1 MDGGKLDVLENRI
14 NEAMERLQL
23 VLAKSDVSNIVQIQQ
38 LEDVDETSLPTH
50 VLDTVAD
57 KMHILKSNLQN
68 HNEDYQQMQDH
79 IDTLT
84 AQNQSLLL
92 ENEKFKYRIK
102 HLLHSFDDV
111 ENDDSMK
118 QENERLKYR
127 LKHLLSSFEENE

>member
-57 KMHILKSNLQN
+57 KN

>member
-57 KMHILKSNLQN
+57 KVFILFV
-68 HNEDYQQMQDH
+68 
-79 IDTLT
+79 IDPSIDVDAVFASINILV
-84 AQNQSLLL
+84 LLKML
-92 ENEKFKYRIK
+92 ILV
-102 HLLHSFDDV
+102 LLIAV
-111 ENDDSMK
+111 M
-118 QENERLKYR
+118 
-127 LKHLLSSFEENE
+127 LLMLCVTIVKRPL